1 MLDSSNL
8 IHLGAFA
15 VYLGILMPIASNV
28 RVKPMRNLSSLIQL
42 AVLLLCIDLL
52 VGFFLVGR
60 HFDNHQSASWIA
72 KSLYGVPVLFG
83 ISIWWLRRSHDRAK
97 QRAAKRPD

>member
-15 VYLGILMPIASNV
+15 AYLGILMNIASNV

-42 AVLLLCIDLL
+42 AVMLLCIDLL
-52 VGFFLVGR
+52 VGFFVVGR
-60 HFDNHQSASWIA
+60 YFDNHQSASWITKA
-72 KSLYGVPVLFG
+72 LYGMPVLFG
-83 ISIWWLRRSHDRAK
+83 VSIWWLRRSHNRAK
-97 QRAAKRPD
+97 LRAAKRPH